1 MAESIYRAVQL
12 GQEATFGTEVD
23 ATTVYPTDPGSG
35 EFTLNRA
42 TEIPDEDFQTQIA
55 NLGGRGSHGVRIA
68 TGSIS
73 SQARFEDLG
82 HILQMYGAEAAYTG
96 AGPYTQTYT
105 LGATST
111 TYVPYT
117 MESTNDVQD
126 FIATGVV
133 ATSLDLGFDEIA
145 AGENTMWN
153 VSADLQ
159 AANLVTGTA
168 TAALAA
174 PTILETIEGHLT
186 TVSQGT
192 TATAFG
198 SLGALSAHLVSYR
211 LNSEQDKPLRPY
223 GSATDVA
230 SEIGLRK
237 RTSNVSMMLKFSAT
251 TVSDVWDIFTVA
263 GSLPT
268 ERRWRVVATGSGTK
282 SLTIDHRLL
291 FTDVHLEPDGRDGE
305 ILVAVEARATYDST
319 LATDLVLAIAG
330 VANATLP

>member
-1 MAESIYRAVQL
+1 MAEGIYRGIQL
-12 GQEATFGTEVD
+12 GQETTFGTEVD

-35 EFTLNRA
+35 EFTLDRA

-55 NLGGRGSHGVRIA
+55 HLGGRGSTGVRIA
-68 TGSIS
+68 TGSLS
-73 SQARFEDLG
+73 SQARFEDVG
-82 HILQMYGAEAAYTG
+82 HIVQMFGAEAAYTG

-105 LGATST
+105 FGATT
-111 TYVPYT
+111 TEYVPYT
-117 MESTNDVQD
+117 VESNNSVQD

-133 ATSLDLGFDEIA
+133 ATSIDLGFDEIA
-145 AGENTMWN
+145 PGENVMWT

-159 AANLVTGTA
+159 AANLATGTA
-168 TAALAA
+168 TAALSA
-174 PTILETIEGHLT
+174 PAVLETIEGHLT
-186 TVSQGT
+186 TLTQGS
-192 TATAFG
+192 TATAYG
-198 SLGALSAHLVSYR
+198 SLSALTAHLVSYR
-211 LNSEQDKPLRPY
+211 ITSEQEKPLRPY

-237 RTSNVSMMLKFSAT
+237 RTSTVNAMLKFSAT
-251 TVSDVWDIFTVA
+251 SVSDIWDIFTVA

-268 ERRWRVVATGSGTK
+268 ERRWRIVATGSGAK

-305 ILVAVEARATYDST
+305 ILVSVEALATYDST

>member
-1 MAESIYRAVQL
+1 MAEGIYRGIQL
-12 GQEATFGTEVD
+12 GQEVTFGTEVD

-55 NLGGRGSHGVRIA
+55 SLGGRASHGVRIA
-68 TGSIS
+68 TGTLS

-82 HILQMYGAEAAYTG
+82 HLIQMFGAAAVVTG

-105 LGATST
+105 FGATTST
-111 TYVPYT
+111 YKSYT
-117 MESTNDVQD
+117 LESNNDVQD
-126 FIATGVV
+126 FIGTGVV
-133 ATSLDLGFDEIA
+133 ATSLDVGFDEIA
-145 AGENTMWN
+145 AGENTMWT

-159 AANLVTGTA
+159 AANWVKGTA

-174 PTILETIEGHLT
+174 PTVLETIEGHLT
-186 TVSQGT
+186 TIKQGT

-198 SLGALSAHLVSYR
+198 SLAALDAHLVSYR
-211 LNSEQDKPLRPY
+211 LNMEQDKPLRPY

-230 SEIGLRK
+230 SAIGLRK
-237 RTSNVSMMLKFSAT
+237 RTVNVSAMLKFSAT
-251 TVSDVWDIFTVA
+251 TVSDIWDIFTVA

-268 ERRWRVVATGSGTK
+268 ERRWRVAATGSGTK
-282 SLTIDHRLL
+282 SLTLDHRIL
-291 FTDVHLEPDGRDGE
+291 FTDVHIEPDGRDGE
-305 ILVAVEARATYDST
+305 MLVAVEGIAPYDST
-319 LATDLVLAIAG
+319 LASDLVAVIAG

>member
-1 MAESIYRAVQL
+1 MAESIYRGIQL
-12 GQEATFGTEVD
+12 GKEVTFGTTVA
-23 ATTVYPTDPGSG
+23 ATTVYPTDEGSG

-42 TEIPDEDFQTQIA
+42 TEIPDEDFGTQIA
-55 NLGGRGSHGVRIA
+55 HLGGRASHGVRIGSA
-68 TGSIS
+68 SIS

-82 HILQMYGAEAAYTG
+82 QLFRIMYAEPVYTG
-96 AGPYTQTYT
+96 VGPYTQTYT
-105 LGATST
+105 AGATST
-111 TYVPYT
+111 THGSATYEVN
-117 MESTNDVQD
+117 NDTQD

-145 AGENTMWN
+145 PGENVMWT

-159 AANLVTGTA
+159 SANVVKGNA
-168 TAALAA
+168 TPAL
-174 PTILETIEGHLT
+174 TIPATLETIEGHLT
-186 TVSQGT
+186 TLSQGT
-192 TATAFG
+192 TATAYG

-211 LNSEQDKPLRPY
+211 IRGEQEKPLRPY

-230 SEIGLRK
+230 SEKGLRK
-237 RTSNVSMMLKFSAT
+237 RRCTVNAMLRFSAT
-251 TVSDVWDIFTVA
+251 TVSDIWDIFTVA

-282 SLTIDHRLL
+282 ALTIDHRLL

-305 ILVAVEARATYDST
+305 YLVAVEALATYDST
-319 LATDLVLAIAG
+319 LATDVVFAIAG